1 MIQRNQNKIKNYK
14 QTGDDE
20 KALDINKLNCCLL
33 HEQLEND
40 FENLINDERFL
51 TNKCL
56 SLQKENDDL
65 NKEIERLHSFHDIS
79 KKFVQCL
86 QDSFFNLIEIKKN
99 FIRFNPKRNLQKLS
113 LPKRKD
119 SFKK

>member
-1 MIQRNQNKIKNYK
+1 M
-14 QTGDDE
+14 
-20 KALDINKLNCCLL
+20 CLL
-33 HEQLEND
+33 YEQLEND
-40 FENLINDERFL
+40 FENLINDEWFL

-86 QDSFFNLIEIKKN
+86 QDSLLNLTEN
-99 FIRFNPKRNLQKLS
+99 QKELY
-113 LPKRKD
+113 KI
-119 SFKK
+119 